1 MITRPARL
9 EDCAK
14 IAEIYNAGIHGRQ
27 ATFRT
32 WESNAQEIVGW
43 LENPKLPLIVAELEG
58 EVVGWA
64 HASSYR
70 TTKYYSGIV
79 EYSIYID
86 SSAHG
91 QGVGTTLLEAFFTA
105 CEDVGIWKLVSR
117 IFPENTASLALCR
130 KTGFREVGVYEKH
143 AQLNGEWRD
152 VIIVEKILES
162 NLGANIKS

>member
-14 IAEIYNAGIHGRQ
+14 IAAIYNAGIHGRQ

-32 WESNAQEIVGW
+32 WESNAQEIAGW
-43 LENPKLPLIVAELEG
+43 LENPKLPLLVAELEG

-70 TTKYYSGIV
+70 TSKYYSGIV
-79 EYSIYID
+79 EYSVYIATN
-86 SSAHG
+86 AHG
-91 QGVGTTLLEAFFTA
+91 QGVGTTLLEAFFNA
-105 CEDVGIWKLVSR
+105 CENVGIWKLVSR

-130 KTGFREVGVYEKH
+130 KTCFREVGVYEKH
-143 AQLNGEWRD
+143 AQLDGEWKD
-152 VIIVEKILES
+152 VIIVEKLLE
-162 NLGANIKS
+162 ANITP

>member
-1 MITRPARL
+1 MITRPARK

-14 IAEIYNAGIHGRQ
+14 ISEIYNAGIHGRQ

-32 WESNAQEIVGW
+32 WDATPQEIAAW

-70 TTKYYSGIV
+70 TSKYYAGIV
-79 EYSIYID
+79 EYSIYIATN
-86 SSAHG
+86 AHG
-91 QGVGTTLLEAFFTA
+91 RGVGATLLEAFFTA
-105 CEDVGIWKLVSR
+105 CEHVGIWKLISR
-117 IFPENTASLALCR
+117 IFPENTASRALCR

-143 AQLNGEWRD
+143 AKLDGQWKD
-152 VIIVEKILES
+152 VIIVEKLLE
-162 NLGANIKS
+162 ANITS

>member
-1 MITRPARL
+1 MNTRPARL

-32 WESNAQEIVGW
+32 WETNAHEIAAW

-58 EVVGWA
+58 EIVGWA

-70 TTKYYSGIV
+70 TSNYYSGIA
-79 EYSIYID
+79 EYSIYIATD
-86 SSAHG
+86 AHG
-91 QGVGTTLLEAFFTA
+91 QGVGEKLLEAFFTA
-105 CEDVGIWKLVSR
+105 CESIGIWKLVSR
-117 IFPENTASLALCR
+117 IFPENIASRALCR

-143 AQLNGEWRD
+143 AQLDEQWRD
-152 VIIVEKILES
+152 VIIVEKLLEK
-162 NLGANIKS
+162 NITP

>member
-1 MITRPARL
+1 MITRPATI

-32 WESNAQEIVGW
+32 WETNAQEIAAW
-43 LENPKLPLIVAELEG
+43 LEHPKLPLLVAELEG

-70 TTKYYSGIV
+70 TSKYYSGIV
-79 EYSIYID
+79 EYSIYIA

-91 QGVGTTLLEAFFTA
+91 QGVGTILLEAFFTA
-105 CEDVGIWKLVSR
+105 CEIVGIWKLVSR
-117 IFPENTASLALCR
+117 IFPENLASRALCQ
-130 KTGFREVGVYEKH
+130 KTGFREVGIYQKH
-143 AQLNGEWRD
+143 AQLDGQWRD
-152 VIIVEKILES
+152 VIIVEKLLEA
-162 NLGANIKS
+162 NLKRT